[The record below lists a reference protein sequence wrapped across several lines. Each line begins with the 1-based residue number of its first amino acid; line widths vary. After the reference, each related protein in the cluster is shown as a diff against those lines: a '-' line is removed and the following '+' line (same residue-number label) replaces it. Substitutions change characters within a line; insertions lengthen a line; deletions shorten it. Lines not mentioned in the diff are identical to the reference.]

1 MIHSH
6 FWGMPSVVS
15 MGMGTSFLT
24 NGMVPRC
31 VQQGREQHVATSSNE
46 REVKVD
52 AQVPKLLKRCVEASS
67 SAPANSSK
75 RARSVKMDILPV
87 LHLLSPSAHAA

>member
-1 MIHSH
+1 M
-6 FWGMPSVVS
+6 VS

-31 VQQGREQHVATSSNE
+31 VQQGREQHAATSKQRARTASGHLSTQLLE
-46 REVKVD
+46 RS
-52 AQVPKLLKRCVEASS
+52 EASS

-75 RARSVKMDILPV
+75 RARSVKMDIHCQ